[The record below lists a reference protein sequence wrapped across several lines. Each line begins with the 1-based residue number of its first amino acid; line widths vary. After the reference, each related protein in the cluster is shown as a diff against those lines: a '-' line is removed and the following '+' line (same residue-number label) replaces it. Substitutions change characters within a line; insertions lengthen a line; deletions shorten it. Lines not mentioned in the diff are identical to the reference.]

1 LGAQEDEYDEEYGAY
16 KRFHGLADS
25 DDDDESE
32 SESEDED
39 ESESESSDEEDPAA
53 ALRARGALVEHH
65 EDDEDELPWQVIAL
79 LDASILRD
87 LRWSNAYRE
96 KRVALALAGED
107 VTPPLVDT
115 IEGFLDAERA
125 LLLEDQEQGA
135 NSGGRALAASLA
147 ATPAAAAA
155 GGAMG
160 GGDGGVNGNADLGA
174 AGWLYRVTAPEG
186 VSLYKKPTATGGP
199 AAGARPCGAL
209 LRVVEVGKGGWL
221 RLAATEKGKLE
232 APLGVG
238 DAVKV
243 VSGQYAGT
251 NGTVARGLDDKRE
264 LGVKL
269 KGYTGTGTFH
279 VTELKRD
286 EKAAQAAAKKPK
298 KDSSRGYDAYGRRGG
313 YFDGSD
319 SEEDDSEDEESEEED
334 SEDEEGAVSGG
345 SGGAAGSVKE
355 VGLWVCLLN
364 ESGGDG
370 APPPAQ
376 RSKHDK
382 VDAHAASS
390 VASAAGGARLEPV
403 TSSTPL
409 LVAVRSIEAQKLAAA
424 PPADATGAAAA
435 AAAQEA
441 AEEESGTSSSTTAA
455 PANNNGNSSKDA
467 NAKSAAAKAAESGG
481 LVLEERDEAALFDRP
496 FEPRLEAED
505 AANDDDDETAG
516 ADDDDASNTSEV
528 SAKADAAATA
538 AAALAAQVL
547 SPQLSGAGAAA
558 AAVAAGLAVGT
569 RVVLKGLSAAHY
581 NGREGVV
588 LTSANA
594 EGRQGVRLD
603 PQVAPEASGPDALPP
618 PPEKTL
624 LLKMANLEPCDPQG
638 ASSDSGAS
646 SADGAVLARAAAVL
660 GVSLSA
666 LGLPAGSS
674 STSNNSTSVAG
685 HLEVLGAVLRA
696 TDRDLA
702 GLNPSPP
709 TTARAGVSEARRAHR
724 VLAAALALLPP
735 NSSQDSNDGLGNS
748 RGSSGATVWQA
759 ELAPH
764 AVVEQGFLGKRAAQ
778 AAIQASDPSSFTKI
792 AAGVAALRQ
801 VLAEEQCRLVRH
813 RGEWQANWG
822 AQVPTWRMEQAE
834 SAAAAALMVDEVD
847 GDLVGNS
854 GVAAAQ
860 AAVASGGSD
869 AGKALEDG
877 CTGGSSGDC
886 LLLRLCL
893 VRSLLRARR
902 DADALAEA
910 AKAAKLHPCAAPALL
925 WHGRCLLRLGQRD
938 AGFKALSQAATLG
951 ANSSVSDY
959 SSAGSSSSSSSGGRG
974 ANGLAPPGSRWASR
988 EALARVRALKRAK
1001 RAELKAKDAYE
1012 RGKFAEAAQLY
1023 TQALA
1028 EYDGSDLNNGSGG
1041 GKSGVSGAAAAAAAA
1056 MGAGDGG
1063 ASSVDSFGGDDKW
1076 GRAEALV
1083 ARAGCLR
1090 RGRELSPAIADCDA
1104 ALVVFPKYARALFRR
1119 ALCLLE
1125 SAKPTEALA
1134 TLEKL
1139 LRVDRTW
1146 PRLLDWLI
1154 RASAQARRQAAQ
1166 GHQGSS
1172 SGEYS
1177 HAEEDDPEGNGGSGS
1192 GNGGNAD
1199 YYNVLGVPTDAT
1211 EAQLKRAYRIKSLKA
1226 HPDKPGGSVTAFQL
1240 VATAYETLSD
1250 TEKRQLY
1257 DDGVDVKK
1265 KKKQKR
1271 HEDDSS
1277 ESDSEDEDGNK
1288 KKSLREEV
1296 ERKYFPENFK
1306 FWPFGD
1312 PFVEKRRHDARKAK
1326 EAEAKKQRKANPYA
1340 APFRRNFGFGDY

>member
-1 LGAQEDEYDEEYGAY
+1 M
-16 KRFHGLADS
+16 
-25 DDDDESE
+25 
-32 SESEDED
+32 
-39 ESESESSDEEDPAA
+39 
-53 ALRARGALVEHH
+53 VEHR

-107 VTPPLVDT
+107 VAPPLVDT

-125 LLLEDQEQGA
+125 LLLEDQQQGA
-135 NSGGRALAASLA
+135 SSGGRALAASLA

-155 GGAMG
+155 AGGASI
-160 GGDGGVNGNADLGA
+160 GGDGVNGSADLGA
-174 AGWLYRVTAPEG
+174 AGWLYRVTAPEA
-186 VSLYKKPTATGGP
+186 VSLYKKPSVPATSQP
-199 AAGARPCGAL
+199 AGERPCGAL

-232 APLGVG
+232 APLGLG

-286 EKAAQAAAKKPK
+286 EKASPAAKKPK
-298 KDSSRGYDAYGRRGG
+298 KDSFKGYDAYGRRGG
-313 YFDGSD
+313 YLDGSD
-319 SEEDDSEDEESEEED
+319 SEDDSEDDESEDDED
-334 SEDEEGAVSGG
+334 SEDEEGAVSGV
-345 SGGAAGSVKE
+345 GGAAGATKE

-364 ESGGDG
+364 ESGDSG
-370 APPPAQ
+370 PPPAQ

-382 VDAHAASS
+382 IDTHAAS
-390 VASAAGGARLEPV
+390 VAGGARLEPV

-424 PPADATGAAAA
+424 PAAAAATAAAAAATGAAAA
-435 AAAQEA
+435 EEG
-441 AEEESGTSSSTTAA
+441 AEETGTSTSSSSSSATPAA
-455 PANNNGNSSKDA
+455 PVSNNGNSSKDA
-467 NAKSAAAKAAESGG
+467 NAKSAAVKAAESGG

-505 AANDDDDETAG
+505 ATNDDDDADAG
-516 ADDDDASNTSEV
+516 ADDEDASNSSE
-528 SAKADAAATA
+528 AGAAADAAANA

-547 SPQLSGAGAAA
+547 SPQLGESKAP

-569 RVVLKGLSAAHY
+569 RVVLNGLSAAHY

-588 LTSANA
+588 LTTANA
-594 EGRQGVRLD
+594 EGRQGIRLD
-603 PQVAPEASGPDALPP
+603 PEVALEASGPDAPSP

-624 LLKMANLEPCDPQG
+624 LLKMANLEPCDPEG
-638 ASSDSGAS
+638 ANGGGGSGAAS

-660 GVSLSA
+660 GVSLAA
-666 LGLPAGSS
+666 LGLPAGSPS
-674 STSNNSTSVAG
+674 SGNGNGNNRSSVAG
-685 HLEVLGAVLRA
+685 HLEVLGAVLRT

-724 VLAAALALLPP
+724 VLAAALALVPH
-735 NSSQDSNDGLGNS
+735 NGEENG
-748 RGSSGATVWQA
+748 GSTAWQA

-778 AAIQASDPSSFTKI
+778 AATMAADPSSFTKI
-792 AAGVAALRQ
+792 ATGVAALRQ

-813 RGEWQANWG
+813 RGEWQASWG
-822 AQVPTWRMEQAE
+822 AQVPTWRLEQAE
-834 SAAAAALMVDEVD
+834 AAAAAALMVDEVD
-847 GDLVGNS
+847 GDLVGSS
-854 GVAAAQ
+854 GVATAQ
-860 AAVASGGSD
+860 AVMASGGND

-877 CTGGSSGDC
+877 CTGGGSGDC

-959 SSAGSSSSSSSGGRG
+959 SSAGASSSSSSGGG
-974 ANGLAPPGSRWASR
+974 GCNGMAPPGSRWASR

-1028 EYDGSDLNNGSGG
+1028 EYDGTDLNRGG
-1041 GKSGVSGAAAAAAAA
+1041 QGGTSGAAAAAAAA

-1063 ASSVDSFGGDDKW
+1063 TSSVDSLGGDDKW

-1090 RGRELSPAIADCDA
+1090 RGRELGPAIADCDA

-1166 GHQGSS
+1166 GNHGGG

-1177 HAEEDDPEGNGGSGS
+1177 HAEEDNPEGNGGGGS
-1192 GNGGNAD
+1192 GGGNAD

-1277 ESDSEDEDGNK
+1277 DSDSEDEDGNK

-1326 EAEAKKQRKANPYA
+1326 EAEAKKQKKANPYA
-1340 APFRRNFGFGDY
+1340 APFRRHFGFGDY